1 MPRNKSVRNSE
12 KLAGKL
18 VSASRTEMT
27 EVVLPQDANVFGN
40 ILGGRVMHLVDIAA
54 AITAHRHCRSM
65 AVTASVDHIDFRN
78 PIRVGEVITL
88 KASLNRSFH
97 TSMEIGVKVFS
108 EDILTG
114 EKKHTTSAYVT
125 FVALDEEHRPK
136 PVPPVILPGGGVADP
151 AGRSGFFPNTT
162 GGIDALDLASG
173 KLLWQSKDGQGP
185 LLATAD
191 RSERGMRHRGASA
204 LLTRTSVPAEAD
216 RRTGRT

>member
-1 MPRNKSVRNSE
+1 LPKNAKTSNSE
-12 KLAGKL
+12 LPGKP
-18 VSASRTEMT
+18 VKASRTEMT

-88 KASLNRSFH
+88 KASLNRAFH

-108 EDILTG
+108 EDVLTG

-125 FVALDEEHRPK
+125 FVALDEGYRPK
-136 PVPPVILPGGGVADP
+136 PVPPVICE
-151 AGRSGFFPNTT
+151 T
-162 GGIDALDLASG
+162 
-173 KLLWQSKDGQGP
+173 
-185 LLATAD
+185 
-191 RSERGMRHRGASA
+191 E
-204 LLTRTSVPAEAD
+204 ED
-216 RRTGRT
+216 RRRYREALARRKQRLAQRSNKG

>member
-1 MPRNKSVRNSE
+1 VPKRAGNKVSQDLE
-12 KLAGKL
+12 GKP

-78 PIRVGEVITL
+78 PIRVGEVIML
-88 KASLNRSFH
+88 KASLNRAFH

-114 EKKHTTSAYVT
+114 ERKHTTSAYVT
-125 FVALDEEHRPK
+125 FVALDENYRPK
-136 PVPPVILPGGGVADP
+136 PVPPVICKTPED
-151 AGRSGFFPNTT
+151 RRRYRE
-162 GGIDALDLASG
+162 ALVRRKYRLA
-173 KLLWQSKDGQGP
+173 
-185 LLATAD
+185 
-191 RSERGMRHRGASA
+191 HRGNKA
-204 LLTRTSVPAEAD
+204 
-216 RRTGRT
+216 

>member
-1 MPRNKSVRNSE
+1 MPRRAGNKVSQDS
-12 KLAGKL
+12 AGKP

-78 PIRVGEVITL
+78 PIRVGEVIML
-88 KASLNRSFH
+88 KASLNRAFH

-114 EKKHTTSAYVT
+114 ERKHTTSAYVT
-125 FVALDEEHRPK
+125 FVALDENYRPK
-136 PVPPVILPGGGVADP
+136 PVPPVICKTPED
-151 AGRSGFFPNTT
+151 RRRYRE
-162 GGIDALDLASG
+162 ALVRRKYRLA
-173 KLLWQSKDGQGP
+173 
-185 LLATAD
+185 
-191 RSERGMRHRGASA
+191 HRGNKPQSW
-204 LLTRTSVPAEAD
+204 R
-216 RRTGRT
+216 

>member
-1 MPRNKSVRNSE
+1 MPKKESDCNSE
-12 KLAGKL
+12 LPGKP

-88 KASLNRSFH
+88 KASLNRAFH

-108 EDILTG
+108 EDLLTG

-125 FVALDEEHRPK
+125 FVALDENHRPK
-136 PVPPVILPGGGVADP
+136 LVPPLICE
-151 AGRSGFFPNTT
+151 TE
-162 GGIDALDLASG
+162 
-173 KLLWQSKDGQGP
+173 Q
-185 LLATAD
+185 
-191 RSERGMRHRGASA
+191 
-204 LLTRTSVPAEAD
+204 D
-216 RRTGRT
+216 RRRYREALVRRKQRLAQRAAPS

>member
-1 MPRNKSVRNSE
+1 VPKRAGNKVSQD
-12 KLAGKL
+12 LAGKP

-78 PIRVGEVITL
+78 PIRVGEVIML
-88 KASLNRSFH
+88 KASLNRAFH

-114 EKKHTTSAYVT
+114 ERKHTTSAYVT
-125 FVALDEEHRPK
+125 FVALDENYRPK
-136 PVPPVILPGGGVADP
+136 PVPPVLCKTPED
-151 AGRSGFFPNTT
+151 RRRYRE
-162 GGIDALDLASG
+162 ALVRRKYRLA
-173 KLLWQSKDGQGP
+173 
-185 LLATAD
+185 
-191 RSERGMRHRGASA
+191 HRGNK
-204 LLTRTSVPAEAD
+204 P
-216 RRTGRT
+216 

>member
-1 MPRNKSVRNSE
+1 VRKRANSASSGE
-12 KLAGKL
+12 SAGKP

-54 AITAHRHCRSM
+54 AITAHRHCRSI

-78 PIRVGEVITL
+78 PIRIGEVITL
-88 KASLNRSFH
+88 KASLNRAFH

-125 FVALDEEHRPK
+125 FVALDEDHRPK
-136 PVPPVILPGGGVADP
+136 PVPQAIPE
-151 AGRSGFFPNTT
+151 
-162 GGIDALDLASG
+162 
-173 KLLWQSKDGQGP
+173 
-185 LLATAD
+185 TA
-191 RSERGMRHRGASA
+191 E
-204 LLTRTSVPAEAD
+204 D
-216 RRTGRT
+216 RRRYREALVRRKQRLAHRANKA